1 MRPVVATM
9 KKKCSHNITF
19 IDADIDEK
27 KYKALAS
34 EYRVSS
40 IPRYV
45 LLDPS
50 GKVVR
55 QWAGTTSEKEFDN
68 TMGKICVRNP

>member
-1 MRPVVATM
+1 MRPVVANLER
-9 KKKCSHNITF
+9 KCSGNIAF
-19 IDADIDEK
+19 IYADVDQRR
-27 KYKALAS
+27 YRQLAS
-34 EYRVSS
+34 EYRVSA

-55 QWAGTTSEKEFDN
+55 QWAGTTSERDFDN
-68 TMGKICVRNP
+68 TMAKICAETP

>member
-1 MRPVVATM
+1 MRPVVANLER
-9 KKKCSHNITF
+9 KCSGNVAF
-19 IDADIDEK
+19 IHADVDQRR
-27 KYKALAS
+27 YQQLTS
-34 EYRVSS
+34 EYRVSA

-55 QWAGTTSEKEFDN
+55 QWAGTTSERNFDN
-68 TMGKICVRNP
+68 AMSKICARSP

>member
-9 KKKCSHNITF
+9 KRKCSHSITF
-19 IDADIDEK
+19 IDADLDEK
-27 KYKALAS
+27 KYQSLAS

-68 TMGKICVRNP
+68 AMSKICAEGP